1 MLGVELALFIIV
13 GAIAVLAAVMML
25 VSENAVHSALFL
37 ILNFACVAFFYL
49 MLNAPFLAMIQITV
63 YAGAI
68 MVLFLF
74 VIMLL
79 GAEKLTPETSP
90 QFPWLTPAAVGI
102 TTVFLFVASVAIV
115 QSDVGASEPP
125 AHDPLLRVVHAVG
138 DAEQVD
144 VYVNGELVADGL
156 NFRDGSEYEELATG
170 EYTAVVVPHGADP
183 ATTEALFEAPFF
195 LDDDEVISLVFAPNA
210 TGTGLQAIKVQG
222 SLEAVEDKDETN
234 LTVLHVFPC
243 AEADCVVDIADI
255 SVPSETPLVLVEN
268 LRYGEAS
275 DIHVMREGT
284 YTLGAFP
291 AGEIKAA
298 VDASENG
305 EIDVAPLAKVGEHE
319 FLSNTSQLWVI
330 SADTRNGS
338 LRPIEIFLSNP
349 NRDQFG
355 SGESLGRSLFTDYM
369 LPVQAIAVLLL
380 AAMVGVIVLT
390 NNMDG
395 SKPPHHLRRVRR
407 MAAIDGTPTVQ
418 EYQDMLDGNRSEVS
432 D

>member
-1 MLGVELALFIIV
+1 MLGVELVLFIVV

-49 MLNAPFLAMIQITV
+49 MLNAPFLAMVQITV

-102 TTVFLFVASVAIV
+102 TTIFLLVASIAIV
-115 QSDVGASEPP
+115 QSDVDASEPV

-138 DAEQVD
+138 DSEQVD
-144 VYVNGELVADGL
+144 VYINGEMFVDGL
-156 NFRDGSEYEELATG
+156 NFRDGSEYEEFATG
-170 EYTAVVVPHGADP
+170 EYTAVVVPHGTDP
-183 ATTEALFEAPFF
+183 ASVETPFEAPFF
-195 LDDDEVISLVFAPNA
+195 LDDGEVISLVIAPNM
-210 TGTGLQAIKVQG
+210 TGSDWQAIKVEG
-222 SLEAVEDKDETN
+222 TLDAVEDKDSTN

-243 AEADCVVDIADI
+243 GEADCTVDIADI
-255 SVPSETPLVLVEN
+255 SIPSANPLTLVKDIG
-268 LRYGEAS
+268 YGEAS
-275 DIHVMREGT
+275 DIIVLREGE
-284 YTLGAFP
+284 YTLGAFT
-291 AGEIKAA
+291 AGEIDTAM
-298 VDASENG
+298 DASEDG
-305 EIDVAPLAKVGEHE
+305 DIDVEPLTELGEHE
-319 FLSNTSQLWVI
+319 FAANISQLWVI

-338 LRPIEIFLSNP
+338 LRPATILLSTS

-369 LPVQAIAVLLL
+369 LPVQAIALLL
-380 AAMVGVIVLT
+380 LVAMVGVIVLT
-390 NNMDG
+390 NNLDG
-395 SKPPHHLRRVRR
+395 SAPKRRPQRVRR
-407 MAAIDGTPTVQ
+407 MAAIEGTPTVA
-418 EYQDMLDGNRSEVS
+418 EYQELLDGNRSEAA